1 MASLPPIL
9 LVDDEPDDLY
19 ILRRLIVKA
28 GVKNKV
34 VAMEDPLA
42 AIEYLDLEAR
52 SGRPLFVPCVIL
64 TDLNMP
70 GKNGCEFTRW
80 IRAHPELKD
89 IRVIMVTD
97 SEDPADE
104 QRAAEAGVSRFV
116 RKFPTSHGVETLLA
130 DLPCVPE
137 AGEAKG

>member
-9 LVDDEPDDLY
+9 LVDNEPDDLY

-52 SGRPLFVPCVIL
+52 NGRPLYIPCAIL

-70 GKNGCEFTRW
+70 GKNGCEVTRW
-80 IRAHPELKD
+80 IRAHPQLRE
-89 IRVIMVTD
+89 IRVVMVTD
-97 SEDPADE
+97 SDNPADE
-104 QRAAEAGVSRFV
+104 QRAVDAGVTCFV
-116 RKFPTSHGVETLLA
+116 RKFPTSQQLETFLGA
-130 DLPCVPE
+130 LPCVPE
-137 AGEAKG
+137 PKEA